1 MNVIVRFYW
10 QHDLDLVALAMHPD
24 FDMSYWIKQAL
35 IAEVRNLPNFRI
47 PLPPGQPYSIDL
59 ESNYIHFRLTPNV
72 DDDIISFLNGFRS
85 GFRNSAIKIIF
96 RKYLEQ
102 PFLDVFYNEE
112 TYRTKSRSHVKKKA
126 NKDKAVTAKTPQK
139 RTLVAKPIQRKGQ
152 EPETASDMP
161 LVSSDEIPKP
171 NSQKSEVFENH
182 DLAKAAYK
190 SEISEAETKRQPSTL
205 DHNKNASAAKEDPIQ
220 SLEEDVMDL
229 SKEEQ
234 PQEGDTFDLF
244 GAFEKLL

>member
-59 ESNYIHFRLTPNV
+59 ESNYIHFRLTPDV

-126 NKDKAVTAKTPQK
+126 NKDKAVTSKPPQK
-139 RTLVAKPIQRKGQ
+139 RTFVAKPIQRKVQ
-152 EPETASDMP
+152 EPE
-161 LVSSDEIPKP
+161 
-171 NSQKSEVFENH
+171 SEVFENH
-182 DLAKAAYK
+182 DLAKAAYA
-190 SEISEAETKRQPSTL
+190 SEISKTETKRQPGTS
-205 DHNKNASAAKEDPIQ
+205 DYNKNASAAKEDPIQ